1 MPEILAPG
9 TSLDALV
16 AVAKAA
22 SREAATLPTDAKDR
36 ALRQMAGALDRRQ
49 ADILAANERD
59 LEGAAERQ
67 LSDAMTDRLRLTP
80 GRITA
85 MADALREVAAFDDPV
100 GQMSEVRRRPS
111 GIEVGRMRVPLG
123 VIAMIY
129 EARPNVTS
137 DAAGLCFKA
146 GNAVVLR
153 GGSEAIHSNRAVAAA
168 LHEALMAEGIDPAVV
183 TLVPTTDRAAVQDL
197 IRMNDYLDLVIPRGG
212 EGLIRFVDE
221 HSRVPVI
228 KHYKGVCHLFVDASA
243 DLDVALDLLLDGK
256 LSRPGVCNALETLL
270 VHEAVADDFL
280 PLAHRQLAA
289 HGAELRADERTRR
302 ILGGDIAEATGAD
315 YEAEFLAPILAVRV
329 VDDLDAAL
337 DHIARYGSQHTE
349 VIATQDVSAA
359 RRWVREVDASVVLVN
374 ASSRFSDGGEL
385 GLGAEIGIST
395 TKLHAFGPMG
405 LESLTTQKFVVH
417 GAGETRHEVPPRAG
431 APA

>member
-1 MPEILAPG
+1 MAELPTATLH
-9 TSLDALV
+9 DLV
-16 AVAKAA
+16 AACKRA
-22 SREAATLPTDAKDR
+22 SRQVAALSTDAKNR
-36 ALRQMAGALDRRQ
+36 ALLAMADALE
-49 ADILAANERD
+49 AHEAAILDANRRD
-59 LEGAAERQ
+59 LDGAAERG
-67 LSDAMTDRLRLTP
+67 LSDAMTDRLTLSP
-80 GRITA
+80 ERITK
-85 MADALREVAAFDDPV
+85 MADALREVASFADPV
-100 GQMSEVRRRPS
+100 GEVAETRRRPS

-153 GGSEAIHSNRAVAAA
+153 GGSEAVHSNRAVAAA
-168 LHEALMAEGIDPAVV
+168 LHEALAAEGIDPAAV
-183 TLVPTTDRAAVQDL
+183 TLVPTTDREAIKDL
-197 IRMNDYLDLVIPRGG
+197 VRMNEHLDLVIPRGG

-243 DLDVALDLLLDGK
+243 DLDLALDLLLDGK

-270 VHEAVADDFL
+270 VHEAVAADFL
-280 PLAHRQLAA
+280 PRAHRELAA
-289 HGAELRADERTRR
+289 HDAELRGDARTREV
-302 ILGGDIAEATGAD
+302 LGGSVPEATEAD
-315 YEAEFLAPILAVRV
+315 YEAEFLAPIIAARV
-329 VDDLDAAL
+329 VDGLDAAL
-337 DHIARYGSQHTE
+337 DHVVTYGSQHTE
-349 VIATQDVSAA
+349 VIATESVAAA

-405 LESLTTQKFVVH
+405 LEALTTQKFVVH
-417 GAGETRHEVPPRAG
+417 GAGETRHAVPPRAG
-431 APA
+431 